1 MMEVPAR
8 LVVDPIEPTKIA
20 DLYLP
25 KERWLELIRLNGGS
39 NRLTVVLR
47 FEEESK

>member
-1 MMEVPAR
+1 MTSKEELERMTSR
-8 LVVDPIEPTKIA
+8 TRIFL
-20 DLYLP
+20 
-25 KERWLELIRLNGGS
+25 ERWLELIRLNGGS